1 MTVMEAISQVD
12 NLKFNSYGP
21 TEKVKWLTTLDATV
35 MDEVIQTHE
44 GGEDIVFNGYDANDD
59 MQKELLVKAPF
70 DEIYLRWMEAMIDY
84 HNGEITSYNASK
96 ALFNAHYEA
105 FKAWYGRTHMPKQRA
120 VRFMF

>member
-12 NLKFNSYGP
+12 NLKFNAYGP

-35 MDEVIQTHE
+35 MTEVIMNHE
-44 GGEDIVFNGYDANDD
+44 GGEGVQFTGYNANED

-84 HNGEITSYNASK
+84 HNGEIQSYNASK

-105 FKAWYGRTHMPKQRA
+105 FKAWYGRTHMPIQRA
-120 VRFMF
+120 VRFLF